1 MDKNG
6 TLWQRVSPS
15 WVLGCA
21 QTDTNLTDITDG
33 LLYPCTRSAGT
44 YHCPGG
50 PAGPSEVFTFAEIH
64 EDVIDDG
71 GFAQADPGSATS
83 TAKL

>member
-6 TLWQRVSPS
+6 TLWQSVAPS

-44 YHCPGG
+44 IIARVGQP
-50 PAGPSEVFTFAEIH
+50 GPSEVFTFAEIH

-71 GFAQADPGSATS
+71 SFAQADPGSATS
-83 TAKL
+83 TATL

>member
-6 TLWQRVSPS
+6 TLWQSVAPS

-33 LLYPCTRSAGT
+33 LLYPCTHSAGT

-50 PAGPSEVFTFAEIH
+50 QPGPSEVFTFAEIH

-71 GFAQADPGSATS
+71 SFAQADPGSATT
-83 TAKL
+83 TATL

>member
-6 TLWQRVSPS
+6 TLWQSVTPS

-21 QTDTNLTDITDG
+21 QTDTNLKDITDG
-33 LLYPCTRSAGT
+33 LLYLCTCSAGT
-44 YHCPGG
+44 YHYPGG
-50 PAGPSEVFTFAEIH
+50 PARAERVFTFAEIH

-71 GFAQADPGSATS
+71 SFAQADPGSATS
-83 TAKL
+83 TATL